1 MMTSKQDPMH
11 AVAIVTFFVVAT
23 SSLAPFAG
31 PASES
36 KDQIIA
42 KQK

>member
-1 MMTSKQDPMH
+1 MH
-11 AVAIVTFFVVAT
+11 AVAMVMMFFLVAT